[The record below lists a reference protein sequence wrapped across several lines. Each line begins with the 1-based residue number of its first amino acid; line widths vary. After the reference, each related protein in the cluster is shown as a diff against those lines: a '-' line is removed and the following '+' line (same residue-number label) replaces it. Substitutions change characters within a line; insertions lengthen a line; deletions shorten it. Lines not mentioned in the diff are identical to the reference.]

1 MNKSKYKI
9 YEAKQIM
16 HQHFKFQA
24 CVADSDTYL
33 EQKQTFHIMVNNV
46 SESHSAFKCRS
57 VI

>member
-1 MNKSKYKI
+1 
-9 YEAKQIM
+9 M